1 MKDSSFFVAGMLDV
15 PGLFGGILCKSVDSN
30 CVVCG
35 SEVLHKFF
43 KIDVRRGQNESPRY
57 KAMTL

>member
-1 MKDSSFFVAGMLDV
+1 MKDSSFFVARMLDV

-35 SEVLHKFF
+35 SEASLKSVSEE
-43 KIDVRRGQNESPRY
+43 VRMKVFAIKP
-57 KAMTL
+57 